1 MKTVLPWLWLVP
13 VPLVVLFDL
22 GTGNGWW
29 LVAASVMAA
38 ATAVPGLVLAQRR
51 PGIRARALLV
61 AGLGLLLALALS
73 AASGLVSATTLWLS
87 LVALAM
93 LARWQSAK
101 RIVWLLI
108 AVGLGNVIV
117 PALIPG
123 DGLTFAFAVSTLVVV
138 AIAFGLLMRMVDRSL
153 LERHATA
160 AEAERRRM
168 ATDLH
173 DLVAHEI
180 TGIVVLSQAA
190 ARSDDPTLLKTT
202 LGRIEESGSRAL
214 EEIRSLVAN
223 PTAPAVSSAPGSPR
237 AAAEHR
243 PAAEQD
249 ADEPGAEARAEP
261 AVRTPTAAGPE
272 NLRQRLDDFGTSDH
286 AETTSSLSLTAAV
299 PTSLWPVL
307 DRILI
312 EALTNIRRHAGP
324 GARVSMAIS
333 SDLTGVELTVENTM
347 STGGIGRGS
356 GTGLQGLRT
365 RVESLGGSLSA
376 APHNG
381 DTWRL
386 SARLPLGSAR

>member
-29 LVAASVMAA
+29 LVAASLVAA

-61 AGLGLLLALALS
+61 AGLGLLLALALA

-214 EEIRSLVAN
+214 EEIRS
-223 PTAPAVSSAPGSPR
+223 PSRIPPRRPCGRRRPPARRTCASASTTSGRVTTRRRR
-237 AAAEHR
+237 AASAS
-243 PAAEQD
+243 PL
-249 ADEPGAEARAEP
+249 PCLPPCGP
-261 AVRTPTAAGPE
+261 SSTASFSK
-272 NLRQRLDDFGTSDH
+272 R
-286 AETTSSLSLTAAV
+286 
-299 PTSLWPVL
+299 
-307 DRILI
+307 
-312 EALTNIRRHAGP
+312 
-324 GARVSMAIS
+324 
-333 SDLTGVELTVENTM
+333 
-347 STGGIGRGS
+347 
-356 GTGLQGLRT
+356 
-365 RVESLGGSLSA
+365 
-376 APHNG
+376 
-381 DTWRL
+381 
-386 SARLPLGSAR
+386 

>member
-1 MKTVLPWLWLVP
+1 
-13 VPLVVLFDL
+13 
-22 GTGNGWW
+22 
-29 LVAASVMAA
+29 
-38 ATAVPGLVLAQRR
+38 
-51 PGIRARALLV
+51 
-61 AGLGLLLALALS
+61 
-73 AASGLVSATTLWLS
+73 
-87 LVALAM
+87 
-93 LARWQSAK
+93 
-101 RIVWLLI
+101 
-108 AVGLGNVIV
+108 
-117 PALIPG
+117 
-123 DGLTFAFAVSTLVVV
+123 
-138 AIAFGLLMRMVDRSL
+138 
-153 LERHATA
+153 
-160 AEAERRRM
+160 M

-223 PTAPAVSSAPGSPR
+223 PTPPAVGSTPGNRPV
-237 AAAEHR
+237 AAE
-243 PAAEQD
+243 PPTG
-249 ADEPGAEARAEP
+249 EPGAEARAEQ

-272 NLRQRLDDFGTSDH
+272 SLRQRLDDFRASDD

-324 GARVSMAIS
+324 GARVSMAIA
-333 SDLTGVELTVENTM
+333 SDPTGVELTVENTM

-386 SARLPLGSAR
+386 SARLPLGSAP

>member
-29 LVAASVMAA
+29 LVAASLVAA

-61 AGLGLLLALALS
+61 AGLGLLLALALA

-214 EEIRSLVAN
+214 EGIRSPVAN
-223 PTAPAVSSAPGSPR
+223 PAPT
-237 AAAEHR
+237 
-243 PAAEQD
+243 
-249 ADEPGAEARAEP
+249 
-261 AVRTPTAAGPE
+261 AVRTPTAAGAE
-272 NLRQRLDDFGTSDH
+272 NLRQRLDDFGTSDD

-307 DRILI
+307 DRILL

-324 GARVSMAIS
+324 GARVSMAIA
-333 SDLTGVELTVENTM
+333 SDATGVELTVEN
-347 STGGIGRGS
+347 SGGSGGIGRGS

-365 RVESLGGSLSA
+365 RVESLGGTLSA
-376 APHNG
+376 APQNG

-386 SARLPLGSAR
+386 SARLPLGSAQ